1 MYDTKSQTA
10 IATTS
15 VSEAER
21 SYRIPAEQLTEGD
34 VVLHLGNRI
43 LVTTEPQYTY
53 QGIVFDALWLDI
65 DSRDNTQQLCFQP
78 TLQHNTTVVDI
89 CENGTEVRLPLL

>member
-1 MYDTKSQTA
+1 MYNTKSQTA

-21 SYRIPAEQLTEGD
+21 NYRIPAEQLTRGD
-34 VVLHLGNRI
+34 FVLHLGNSI
-43 LVTTEPQYTY
+43 LVTTEPQYTC

-65 DSRDNTQQLCFQP
+65 DSRDNTQQLCFRP
-78 TLQHNTTVVDI
+78 TL
-89 CENGTEVRLPLL
+89 LLDLVFTAPIFDTHLAA